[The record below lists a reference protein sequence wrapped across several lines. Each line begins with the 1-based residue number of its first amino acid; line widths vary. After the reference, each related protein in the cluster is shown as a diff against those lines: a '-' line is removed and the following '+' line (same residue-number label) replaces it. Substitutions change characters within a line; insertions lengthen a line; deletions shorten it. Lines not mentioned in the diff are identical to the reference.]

1 MTHTLRRGR
10 RIGSHY
16 LAYSSTGEPLTPR
29 EPTSNERIA
38 RDGAFARERA
48 LAAWLVARES
58 VLIGYS
64 GGVDSAYLAAVS
76 LETLGAER
84 AIGVIGRSPSY
95 PEAQWAA
102 AHAVAAQIG
111 LTVREIATN
120 EMDDPRYAANPS
132 NRCYYC
138 KTELWSQ
145 LAPLA
150 LELGIATVVDG
161 TNFDDLQGHRP
172 GKAAAREWGVESPL
186 AEVGLTKAEIRLLS
200 EARGLP
206 TWDQPSSPCLSSRLP
221 TGTAVT
227 PLRLAKV
234 EAAER
239 AVRALGVRGDLRVRY
254 HGETAR
260 VELGHDELDAWRSG
274 DPRRALRAAIAGAGF
289 ARVELDLRGFRSGMT
304 NQPADAE
311 SLDVLEA

>member
-1 MTHTLRRGR
+1 M
-10 RIGSHY
+10 
-16 LAYSSTGEPLTPR
+16 
-29 EPTSNERIA
+29 
-38 RDGAFARERA
+38 RERA

-58 VLIGYS
+58 VMIGYS

-76 LETLGAER
+76 IEALGADR
-84 AIGVIGRSPSY
+84 TIGVIGRSPSY
-95 PEAQWAA
+95 PEAQRVA
-102 AHAVAAQIG
+102 AHDVARRIG

-150 LELGIATVVDG
+150 RELGIATVVDG
-161 TNFDDLQGHRP
+161 TNADDLQGHRP
-172 GKAAAREWGVESPL
+172 GRVAAGEWGVESPL
-186 AEVGLTKAEIRLLS
+186 AAVGLTKAEIRLLS
-200 EARGLP
+200 AQRGLP
-206 TWDQPSSPCLSSRLP
+206 TWDQPASPCLSSRLP
-221 TGTAVT
+221 TGIAVT

-239 AVRALGVRGDLRVRY
+239 AVRALGIRGDLRVRY
-254 HGETAR
+254 HGATAR
-260 VELGHDELDAWRSG
+260 VEIGREEIDAWRSG
-274 DPRRALRAAIAGAGF
+274 DSRRALRAAIAGAGF
-289 ARVELDLRGFRSGMT
+289 ERVELDLRGFRSGMT
-304 NQPADAE
+304 NQPADAG